1 MPSVL
6 TRMRSRIWRLVNSPT
21 AITTSFSPTITPD
34 GRAAAVVSVDPA
46 AWLPVGVLSSDI
58 GTPFD
63 QLRC

>member
-34 GRAAAVVSVDPA
+34 GRAADVSVDPA
-46 AWLPVGVLSSDI
+46 PWLPVGVLSSDI
-58 GTPFD
+58 RTPFD
-63 QLRC
+63 QLCW